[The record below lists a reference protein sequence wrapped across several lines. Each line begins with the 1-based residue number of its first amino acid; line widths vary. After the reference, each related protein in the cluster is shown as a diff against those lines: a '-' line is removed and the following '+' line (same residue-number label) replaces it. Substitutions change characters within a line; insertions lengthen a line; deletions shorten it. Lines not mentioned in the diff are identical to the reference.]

1 MFALVILFLA
11 QAGALVVGA
20 VVLSTLEETM
30 RNIAMQAIQAFG
42 LDDRITSFLNKTQTL
57 VSAYC

>member
-1 MFALVILFLA
+1 VFALVILFLA